1 LAFVYALF
9 WMWRSDRALSKGNR
23 VAAFFHAG
31 TSALIAGSLIWETTV
46 RFHVLAPSVSSALVV
61 VAALALLFVAW
72 KRDEHL
78 IAWIAA
84 AMTTV
89 TCIGLAIGTADLVPP
104 VLATALVGVAA
115 TRLSIDSLTLSL
127 AVVSNC
133 LALPLIMMTVVGQ
146 GWHGI
151 AVVEGTLVVFA
162 VLWLSTLRAE
172 AVAAVFVGL
181 SGAALLA
188 KFHHGHANEVAL
200 ISFALAAIAFTVSV
214 RRRSIAFS
222 VSGAIAAAI
231 ASLLVIPL
239 AFVGSVWSAAMLV
252 AALVAKR
259 TAWPAMEIQSA
270 CWGAAAVAVA
280 IQSAPAL
287 LVVAFSAVAAVR
299 IAQQKL
305 ILLFVASAAAVAAV
319 LAMLPNSALTRTA
332 VLAFAAVV
340 LSLLSRLLPTARTV
354 AWALL
359 VLGGVKL
366 IIDDLPAGHATTMV
380 AALALYGGAMLIVA
394 RRPTLTAPQ

>member
-1 LAFVYALF
+1 
-9 WMWRSDRALSKGNR
+9 
-23 VAAFFHAG
+23 
-31 TSALIAGSLIWETTV
+31 
-46 RFHVLAPSVSSALVV
+46 
-61 VAALALLFVAW
+61 
-72 KRDEHL
+72 
-78 IAWIAA
+78 
-84 AMTTV
+84 
-89 TCIGLAIGTADLVPP
+89 
-104 VLATALVGVAA
+104 
-115 TRLSIDSLTLSL
+115 
-127 AVVSNC
+127 
-133 LALPLIMMTVVGQ
+133 
-146 GWHGI
+146 
-151 AVVEGTLVVFA
+151 VEGTLVVFA

-188 KFHHGHANEVAL
+188 KFHHGHATEVAL

-214 RRRSIAFS
+214 MRRSIAFS

-231 ASLLVIPL
+231 ASLLAIPL
-239 AFVGSVWSAAMLV
+239 AFVGIVWSAAMLV

-270 CWGAAAVAVA
+270 CWGAAAVAVV

-287 LVVAFSAVAAVR
+287 LVVAFSAAAAVR

-359 VLGGVKL
+359 MLDGVKL

-394 RRPTLTAPQ
+394 RRPILTAPQ